1 MEAKIEDCLAAVSLF
16 DIDAVAEKCERIG
29 CGHINATFLL
39 TTDKGKFTLQ
49 KLNTDIFRS
58 VDKMMENITA
68 VTAHIVKKGGKT
80 ILPAKA
86 KDGKNFVEYNGGTY
100 RLMTYADGEIKE
112 RIASPSDME
121 TVGRGFGKFLE
132 NLRDF
137 DGVLYDTIPDFH
149 NTPKR
154 YADFIKAAS
163 VPSERRK
170 RAETLIERYAGYK
183 KLCDVV
189 ETPLRKGE
197 IPYRVTH
204 NDTKINNLVIGSDGS
219 LTVIDLDTVMK
230 GSLLYDFG
238 DAIRS
243 GGATRP
249 EDSPEIGEIKA
260 DPEFYEGFCK
270 GFLTNNLE
278 VTDKERSL
286 MPISAFL
293 YAYECGMR
301 FLADFLE
308 NDIYFGAKY
317 PEHNLVRAE
326 NQLVLAEDVLKK
338 LDLFT
343 RITDGFFR

>member
-1 MEAKIEDCLAAVSLF
+1 MEAKVEDCLSAVSLF
-16 DIDAVAEKCERIG
+16 DTDAAVKECKRIG
-29 CGHINATFLL
+29 CGHINATFLCV
-39 TTDKGKFTLQ
+39 TDKGKFTLQ
-49 KLNTDIFRS
+49 KMDVAIFRS
-58 VDKMMENITA
+58 VDKLMDNISA
-68 VTAHIVKKGGKT
+68 VTAHVAKKGGKT
-80 ILPAKA
+80 IAPVKA
-86 KDGKNFVEYNGGTY
+86 KNGKKFVEYNGGTY
-100 RLMTYADGEIKE
+100 RLMTYVDGEIKE
-112 RIASPSDME
+112 RITDPSDME
-121 TVGRGFGKFLE
+121 TVGKGFGKFQE
-132 NLRDF
+132 YLRDF

-154 YADFIKAAS
+154 YADFIKTAS

-170 RAETLIERYAGYK
+170 RAENLIERYAGYK

-189 ETPLRKGE
+189 EKPLKTGE

-204 NDTKINNLVIGSDGS
+204 NDTKINNLVIGNDGS

-243 GGATRP
+243 GGTTRP
-249 EDSPEIGEIKA
+249 EDSPEIGEVKA
-260 DPEFYEGFCK
+260 DPEFYEAFCK
-270 GFLTNNLE
+270 GFLTNDLE

-286 MPISAFL
+286 LPMSAFL
-293 YAYECGMR
+293 YTYECGMR
-301 FLADFLE
+301 FLTDYLN
-308 NDIYFGAKY
+308 NDVYFGAKY

-326 NQLVLAEDVLKK
+326 NQLVLAEDVLRK